1 MNTNPITSNQI
12 IIIQTIINKDNNLK
26 AAKEDIIKE
35 ASSGRTSSVK
45 ELLFAEA
52 DSLIKGLKK
61 DSSFKKEL
69 DKSDPCHKMRGKIL
83 SHAHELGW
91 HKKDAKGVVIRDKA
105 TQKPKIDFD
114 RVNNWCIQYGFG
126 KKRLDKYTYE
136 ELPKLVWQFQQYYK
150 KYLNEF

>member
-1 MNTNPITSNQI
+1 MNTSPITSNQI

-35 ASSGRTSSVK
+35 ASGNRTSSVK
-45 ELLFAEA
+45 ELLFTEA

-61 DSSFKKEL
+61 ESSFKKEL

-83 SHAHELGW
+83 SHAHTIGW
-91 HKKDAKGVVIRDKA
+91 HKKDARGNVIRDKA

-114 RVNNWCIQYGFG
+114 RVNEWCTKFG
-126 KKRLDKYTYE
+126 YLHKRLDKYTYA
-136 ELPKLVWQFQQYYK
+136 ELPTLVSQFEK
-150 KYLNEF
+150 VVDNYLNKF